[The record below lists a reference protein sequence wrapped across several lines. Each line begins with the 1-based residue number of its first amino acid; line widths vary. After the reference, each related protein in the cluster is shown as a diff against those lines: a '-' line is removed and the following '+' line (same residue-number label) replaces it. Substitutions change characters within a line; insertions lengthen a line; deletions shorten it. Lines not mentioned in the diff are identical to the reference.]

1 MQYSFST
8 RARESV
14 PRASSDGGG
23 RAPAAAMLK
32 QEELASI
39 KAVSSL
45 QVTPALL
52 RELRSALFA
61 RKRRTVVPAGFRG
74 RAPGGDHR

>member
-1 MQYSFST
+1 
-8 RARESV
+8 
-14 PRASSDGGG
+14 
-23 RAPAAAMLK
+23 MLK